1 MDEHISYHHIY
12 YDIQSYYIYCIYI
25 YIFIIYICQSY
36 HSPSYSPNLWWR
48 TGHADPDPG
57 HLAGVALQLAIFRER
72 QSRLQ
77 TITTYQEL
85 MILW

>member
-1 MDEHISYHHIY
+1 M
-12 YDIQSYYIYCIYI
+12 YIY
-25 YIFIIYICQSY
+25 IYICQSY

-57 HLAGVALQLAIFRER
+57 RPGHLAGVALQLAIFRER

-77 TITTYQEL
+77 TITTAIKNL
-85 MILW
+85 SGICF